1 MDESNISTIFT
12 KLPKIVSPKCNLES
26 KVVSL
31 NRIQSLTVVC
41 CLSAAGYYVPPALIF
56 PRKKYKP
63 EFCKRAP
70 QNTLSMASDC
80 GSMNSEL
87 FVSWLKHFTKYVTA
101 SQDRPVLLILD
112 NHISH
117 CSLPAI
123 NYCQENG
130 IILLSLPPYAS
141 YKLQPLEIACFGSLK
156 KFMAEECNRLISQ
169 HPDRS
174 ITICQIGEIFRTAYH
189 KTVSIDK
196 AINAFRDTGIFPQNP
211 SVFREDFTSVSF
223 TNRQS
228 VEHLEDDELCHAA
241 NCEPPVECLETT
253 FHSSCN
259 GVSSSPNQT
268 EINSCEDIEIK
279 TDVYADETMID
290 DSRVQGF
297 ERELEADKILGSAND
312 NGKLMYLIQWK
323 GTDAVDMVS
332 ASEANVK
339 CPQIVIRFY
348 EDRIT
353 WKRTKNK
360 TVVDEFS

>member
-1 MDESNISTIFT
+1 MTERMEQKVYIKSCQKLGHTCSATIDIMRKIYGNNSMSETQIKWWFNRFRSGRVSVDNHRRVGRPSTSRTATNIERVRVAIKENRCLTLRQLVENLGIPKTTLSRILVKDLGITRVCSKKSIPEALKQNQKDFQNEVTKDVLESNQ
-12 KLPKIVSPKCNLES
+12 K
-26 KVVSL
+26 
-31 NRIQSLTVVC
+31 
-41 CLSAAGYYVPPALIF
+41 
-56 PRKKYKP
+56 
-63 EFCKRAP
+63 
-70 QNTLSMASDC
+70 D
-80 GSMNSEL
+80 SE
-87 FVSWLKHFTKYVTA
+87 
-101 SQDRPVLLILD
+101 
-112 NHISH
+112 
-117 CSLPAI
+117 
-123 NYCQENG
+123 
-130 IILLSLPPYAS
+130 
-141 YKLQPLEIACFGSLK
+141 
-156 KFMAEECNRLISQ
+156 
-169 HPDRS
+169 
-174 ITICQIGEIFRTAYH
+174 
-189 KTVSIDK
+189 
-196 AINAFRDTGIFPQNP
+196 
-211 SVFREDFTSVSF
+211 
-223 TNRQS
+223 
-228 VEHLEDDELCHAA
+228 CHAA